1 MKDKSMIRALAFLVP
16 LAVATPAFAADCT
29 PTLLDVQSGR
39 IYVAYDPF
47 LNQDTSAAVS
57 LDVQPGDCEDSN
69 INFDIVSVDDPTAAA
84 ARGYEVAPQLRVDFV
99 DPQGRSFSN
108 WALPGERARPRSGAR
123 VPLSDVFRVLVR
135 RGQAATPGTYQS
147 QFLLRTLAE
156 DGSVQAERPFT
167 LILEAL
173 ASVRIGSPLALLD
186 FGTLEPGESVRLPMN
201 TFANVTYQIRV
212 DSERGWRLRSD
223 GNTGDGGVPYS
234 VWLQNTRLDGDTAAP
249 VAVEPGANGFRPLE
263 LGVRIEPFSSQPAG
277 TYRDYITVEVTPL
290 S

>member
-16 LAVATPAFAADCT
+16 FAVAAPAFAADCT
-29 PTLLDVQSGR
+29 PTLLEVQSGR

-47 LNQDTSAAVS
+47 LNQDTSSPVS

-69 INFDIVSVDDPTAAA
+69 INFEIVSVDDPTAAA
-84 ARGYEVAPQLRVDFV
+84 ARGYEVASQLRVDFV

-108 WALPGERARPRSGAR
+108 WALPGERARPRSGSR

-135 RGQAATPGTYQS
+135 RGQAAPPGTYQS

-156 DGSVQAERPFT
+156 DGTVQSERPFT
-167 LILEAL
+167 LVLETL
-173 ASVRIGSPLALLD
+173 ASVRVGSPLTMLD
-186 FGTLEPGESVRLPMN
+186 FGTLEAGESVRLPMN
-201 TFANVTYQIRV
+201 TFANVTYEVRV

-223 GNTGDGGVPYS
+223 ENVGDGVPYS
-234 VWLQNTRLDGDTAAP
+234 VWLQNTRLDGQSAAP

-277 TYRDYITVEVTPL
+277 TYRDYITIEVTPL